1 MYKRLKVYYIY
12 TLLPFV
18 LTLFAAFVYRAQIEK
33 TIVSNPHPQI
43 NYLIFAIAFIGGVLI
58 IFSIRRLLYESK
70 RLSEFTSAMRSGM
83 AQEELQTMALN
94 CDADIAYVLRMMAA
108 SYGRTISHQEQI
120 ALESEIEKASKRLS
134 SRNAVPSFLGGL
146 LVGLGLLGTFIG
158 LLATLDDIAILIASF
173 ANLDM
178 KTADPIQVFGQMVK
192 RMEAPMHSM
201 GIAFSASMYGL
212 LGSIVLGFMMVT
224 VKRCMGDLLSILGSE
239 VAQHIEFSLAK
250 GGFTYSRTGVM
261 IHGSG
266 GSQLLN
272 AGGEGARVA
281 NADGVTQELAKDGAR
296 SLSPEQA
303 RDAKAEADRQEMK
316 RALAEVDNEIET
328 EDVRVLKRIEIR
340 LAESSK
346 IQERSLSNE
355 IAEFQKQRGDMLRS
369 MAENTEASN
378 NFKLELQ
385 RVGRQLG
392 TILAIMEK
400 GNSEVVTEIREL
412 IVRVADDSSETHR
425 LLKIQTDSNRR

>member
-1 MYKRLKVYYIY
+1 MYKRLRVYYLY

-18 LTLFAAFVYRAQIEK
+18 LTLFAAFIYRAQITK

-58 IFSIRRLLYESK
+58 IFSIKRLLYESK
-70 RLSEFTSAMRSGM
+70 RLSEFTTAMRSGM
-83 AQEELQTMALN
+83 EQEDLQTMALN

-120 ALESEIEKASKRLS
+120 ALESEIEKASKRLA

-261 IHGSG
+261 IHGVGGAQLANGGVNKGASG
-266 GSQLLN
+266 
-272 AGGEGARVA
+272 AGA
-281 NADGVTQELAKDGAR
+281 GVMA
-296 SLSPEQA
+296 PEEERA
-303 RDAKAEADRQEMK
+303 AKAEADRQEVK
-316 RALAEVDNEIET
+316 RALAEVDSEAET

-340 LAESSK
+340 LTESAK
-346 IQERSLSNE
+346 VQERALSNE
-355 IAEFQKQRGDMLRS
+355 IAEFQKQRGDMLRAI
-369 MAENTEASN
+369 AESTEASN

-392 TILAIMEK
+392 SILGIMEK

-412 IVRVADDSSETHR
+412 IVRVADDSTETHR
-425 LLKIQTDSNRR
+425 LLKMQVDPNRR